1 MKPPQHK
8 DKPEIE
14 GQRKM
19 GQTIG
24 DVSRAWRYEM
34 NLMLKPFGLSLS
46 QRQVLMQLHRH
57 PEGLMQTELALKLG
71 IESPTLVRL
80 LDLLEKKEWIRR
92 VILPDD
98 RRRKY
103 CVLTSKAK
111 EQIVIIDKISRHLRD
126 RMMAGIPGAEINAAL
141 SVMDRIRDNLTRE

>member
-1 MKPPQHK
+1 
-8 DKPEIE
+8 
-14 GQRKM
+14 
-19 GQTIG
+19 
-24 DVSRAWRYEM
+24 
-34 NLMLKPFGLSLS
+34 
-46 QRQVLMQLHRH
+46 
-57 PEGLMQTELALKLG
+57 MQTELALKLG